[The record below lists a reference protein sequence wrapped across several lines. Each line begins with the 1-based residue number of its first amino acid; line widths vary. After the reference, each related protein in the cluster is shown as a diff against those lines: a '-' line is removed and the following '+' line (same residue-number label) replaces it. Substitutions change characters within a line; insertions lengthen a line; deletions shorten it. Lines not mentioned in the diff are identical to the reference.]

1 LSGRGMVAMTLTLDQ
16 MLEEWESGTKEVRAP
31 IATTIRTLA
40 HTALLVGE
48 TVSQGALGAAF
59 AGHRGETNTAGDM
72 QRDLD
77 VHADELFINALR
89 NAPVAVYASEE
100 LAAPVVL
107 DAKAPLALAIDPLD
121 GSSNIEVNLSIGTI
135 FSILPLVDG
144 GLADPVTNFYQP
156 GRRQLAAGF
165 FIYGPQLSLVLT
177 LGDGTHVYTWSERNS
192 AFIRIHERCIIA
204 PKTQEFAINVAN
216 YRHWDEEVRLYVD
229 DCLKG
234 ADGPREKDFNM
245 RWVAS
250 LVAEAYR
257 ILVRGGVFIYPGD
270 RRKGYG
276 QGRLRLVY
284 EANPMAM
291 IIEQAGGSATDT
303 GTPILDLIPT
313 ALHQRT
319 PLAFGASREVMW
331 IGRYHSDPSAI
342 GARSP
347 LFGSR
352 GLFRA

>member
-1 LSGRGMVAMTLTLDQ
+1 MISMSVTLDQ
-16 MLEEWESGTKEVRAP
+16 MLNAWRA
-31 IATTIRTLA
+31 ANDGDMRRAAVADTI
-40 HTALLVGE
+40 TALAKSALKVRDTVG
-48 TVSQGALGAAF
+48 QGALGAAF
-59 AGHRGETNTAGDM
+59 AEHRGVSTGGDI
-72 QRDLD
+72 QHDLD
-77 VHADELFINALR
+77 VYADELFLDVLR

-100 LAAPVVL
+100 LDAPVL
-107 DAKAPLALAIDPLD
+107 LNAEAPLALAIDPLD

-135 FSILPLVDG
+135 FSILPIVEG
-144 GLADPVTNFYQP
+144 GVADPLINFLQP
-156 GRRQLAAGF
+156 GRSQLAAGF

-177 LGDGTHVYTWSERNS
+177 VGDGTHIFTWSARNN
-192 AFIRIHERCIIA
+192 AFVRIHEHCTIA
-204 PKTQEFAINVAN
+204 PKTQEFAINAAN

-270 RRKGYG
+270 HRKGYG
-276 QGRLRLVY
+276 RGRLRLVY

-303 GTPILDLIPT
+303 AEPILDLIPT

-319 PLAFGASREVMW
+319 PLAFGAAREVMW
-331 IGRYHSDPSAI
+331 VGRYHTDPSAI

-347 LFGSR
+347 LFGQR

>member
-1 LSGRGMVAMTLTLDQ
+1 MNLTLDE
-16 MLEEWESGTKEVRAP
+16 MLAEWSGHGSG
-31 IATTIRTLA
+31 IRSA
-40 HTALLVGE
+40 TALTIKQLAKTAVSVAE
-48 TVSQGALGAAF
+48 TVGQGALGVAF
-59 AGHRGETNTAGDM
+59 AGHRGDTNAAGDI

-77 VHADELFINALR
+77 VHADEQFIDAVRL
-89 NAPVAVYASEE
+89 APVATYASEE
-100 LAAPVVL
+100 LDAPVVL
-107 DAKAPLALAIDPLD
+107 DALAPLALAIDPLD

-135 FSILPLVDG
+135 FSLLPVVVGSEDN
-144 GLADPVTNFYQP
+144 PVANYLQP
-156 GRRQLAAGF
+156 GRNQLAAGF

-177 LGDGTHVYTWSERNS
+177 LGDGVQIFTWSARQS
-192 AFIRIHERCIIA
+192 AFVRIHEHCAIA
-204 PKTQEFAINVAN
+204 AKTQEFAINASN

-245 RWVAS
+245 RWTAS

-257 ILVRGGVFIYPGD
+257 ILIRGGVFIYPGD
-270 RRKGYG
+270 HRKGYG

-284 EANPMAM
+284 EANPIAM
-291 IIEQAGGSATDT
+291 LIEQAGGAASDMATS
-303 GTPILDLIPT
+303 ILDLAPT

-331 IGRYHSDPSAI
+331 VNRYHSDPSAI
-342 GARSP
+342 APRAP
-347 LFGSR
+347 LFGQR